1 MLDPVWRCDWSDLFP
16 VYRPHPHP
24 PVQPLQPRPAHL
36 LRPPEL
42 ALPSEDHEAPAA
54 HHVDRVRPHRD
65 VPQADP
71 GGGGAEDEVGP
82 SVDLQSP
89 PALLADAGVGGE
101 GGVEEGGEEE
111 SDDCRRHREGSEAS
125 EERGTRRTFIP
136 VTSRQALE
144 SSSKK

>member
-1 MLDPVWRCDWSDLFP
+1 MS
-16 VYRPHPHP
+16 
-24 PVQPLQPRPAHL
+24 
-36 LRPPEL
+36 
-42 ALPSEDHEAPAA
+42 
-54 HHVDRVRPHRD
+54 
-65 VPQADP
+65 
-71 GGGGAEDEVGP
+71 P

-144 SSSKK
+144 SSSKKYLITEKYSYEMVNTTKNNFFRGINDFSAVMAYVTIYE